1 MRTRTYN
8 NRANNFARDMATW
21 NAMMN
26 RMLDRGWT
34 YDYAGNGGQTGQGV
48 ESNEQEGLTKANLL
62 PLDISTTAENF
73 KIAAYV
79 PGVNPED
86 VEITI
91 EGEELTIRGHLP
103 AVEEEGEAVKR
114 ELYHGNFERRVTF
127 NVPVNADAIEAHF
140 SNGLLT
146 LVVPKAEAVRP
157 KTIKIQAK

>member
-1 MRTRTYN
+1 MRVRTYN
-8 NRANNFARDMATW
+8 NLGNNFARDMANW

-26 RMLDRGWT
+26 RMLDRNWG
-34 YDYAGNGGQTGQGV
+34 YDYAGNGGQTGQGI
-48 ESNEQEGLTKANLL
+48 ESAEEEGFTNATLL
-62 PLDISTTAENF
+62 PLDIWTTPESF
-73 KIAAYV
+73 KISAYV

-114 ELYHGNFERRVTF
+114 ELYHGNFARRVTF
-127 NVPVNADAIEAHF
+127 NVPVNSDGIEAHF
-140 SNGLLT
+140 TNGLLT
-146 LVVPKAEAVRP
+146 LLVPKAEAVRP

>member
-1 MRTRTYN
+1 MRVRTYN
-8 NRANNFARDMATW
+8 NLTNSFARDMATW

-26 RMLDRGWT
+26 RMLDRNWG
-34 YDYAGNGGQTGQGV
+34 YDYAGNGGQTSQAL
-48 ESNEQEGLTKANLL
+48 ESNGENLTNAMLL
-62 PLDISTTAENF
+62 PLDIWTSPEAF

-103 AVEEEGEAVKR
+103 AAEEAGDAVKR
-114 ELYHGNFERRVTF
+114 ELYHGNFERHVTF

-140 SNGLLT
+140 TNGLLT